1 MLPQLIANFTDFQL
15 NNNGLMRQN
24 RDLKTEKKKNYVSK
38 EVVKNSEFC

>member
-24 RDLKTEKKKNYVSK
+24 RDLKTEKKIYVSK